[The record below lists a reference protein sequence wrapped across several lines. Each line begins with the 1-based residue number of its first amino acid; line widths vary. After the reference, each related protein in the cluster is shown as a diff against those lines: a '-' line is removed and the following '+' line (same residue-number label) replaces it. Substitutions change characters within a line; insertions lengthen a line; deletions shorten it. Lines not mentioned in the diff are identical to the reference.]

1 MDIELVIFDMDGVV
15 FQGDNFWLDLHREY
29 GTDEEGVRLANSY
42 LNSDYVMLAELV
54 IERLWKGR
62 PASVFERL
70 VERRSYH
77 PGVQELFKFLHR
89 RGLRSAIVSTGP
101 YQLAERAQS
110 ELGIDEIRG
119 NRVIIE
125 SGMIS
130 QVEIMVR
137 ETHKAEVGRRIMSS
151 QAVDPARTAFVGDS
165 YSDVA
170 LAELV
175 GLPVAYNSKSA
186 ELNDVCKYMLRNGEL
201 GMLIGILENEMR
213 SGPGTS
219 RVRSRTTD

>member
-1 MDIELVIFDMDGVV
+1 MVIFDMDGVL

-29 GTDEEGVRLANSY
+29 GTDEEGVKLANSY

-70 VERRSYH
+70 VESRRYN
-77 PGVQELFKFLHR
+77 PGVQEVFEFLHR

-119 NRVIIE
+119 NRLIIE

-165 YSDVA
+165 YGDVA

-186 ELNDVCKYMLRNGEL
+186 ELNDVCKYTLRNGEFA
-201 GMLIGILENEMR
+201 MLIGILENEMR
-213 SGPGTS
+213 SGPGNS